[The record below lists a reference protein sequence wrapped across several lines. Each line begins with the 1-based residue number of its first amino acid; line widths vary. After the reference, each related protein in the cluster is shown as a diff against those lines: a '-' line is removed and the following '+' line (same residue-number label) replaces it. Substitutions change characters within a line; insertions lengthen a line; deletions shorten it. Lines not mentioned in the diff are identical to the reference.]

1 MAEQQGTKEKRAG
14 ITYASKFGTIYVP
27 THQVPA
33 QVCSAVDERK
43 TRRHED
49 IRMTQRRHKHI
60 ATTRWKASG
69 APKKTVR

>member
-1 MAEQQGTKEKRAG
+1 MQVKSVQ
-14 ITYASKFGTIYVP
+14 YVP
-27 THQVPA
+27 IHQVPA

-49 IRMTQRRHKHI
+49 IKMTQRRHKPI
-60 ATTRWKASG
+60 ATPRRKASG